1 MRTRIEFPLKKISH
15 NNRVGKAIRQSLRE
29 EISDSYSG
37 KHNLEMRNLGV
48 SIRNVTI
55 KSDSVTDWLTGYL
68 SAGLVNILPGN
79 YLIGARFSTMLYF
92 SILR

>member
-1 MRTRIEFPLKKISH
+1 MQLYEPKLATPYPKNERKVALKK
-15 NNRVGKAIRQSLRE
+15 N